1 MSSFLSSACI
11 FAISPFCPATFAQGE
26 WQREF
31 QNASLAGHWANYD
44 GNAPVRIVNSSLVE
58 QTNFAGY
65 LHRSS
70 MSKDGGREIRKCP
83 KNLPETNCSKLDAK
97 PNNAVGQD
105 EINFL

>member
-1 MSSFLSSACI
+1 M
-11 FAISPFCPATFAQGE
+11 T
-26 WQREF
+26 
-31 QNASLAGHWANYD
+31 NYD

-65 LHRSS
+65 LHRSF
-70 MSKDGGREIRKCP
+70 MSKDGRREIRKCP

-105 EINFL
+105 EIIFL